1 MCSYKKTFPRA
12 DVFLFIAAGC
22 TSSSAPVAAR
32 AALHDLLELTA
43 KIPETHR
50 TTYLVTAADLYM
62 RLGDKPAMR
71 WLVPRLRMNL
81 GHDGAHGSFELSFAS
96 AQDLFTHDLDS
107 YWSEKSS
114 SRTLARRRSL
124 PSLRHSWRVRV
135 PR

>member
-62 RLGDKPAMR
+62 RLGDKPAA
-71 WLVPRLRMNL
+71 LIAL
-81 GHDGAHGSFELSFAS
+81 ELSFAS